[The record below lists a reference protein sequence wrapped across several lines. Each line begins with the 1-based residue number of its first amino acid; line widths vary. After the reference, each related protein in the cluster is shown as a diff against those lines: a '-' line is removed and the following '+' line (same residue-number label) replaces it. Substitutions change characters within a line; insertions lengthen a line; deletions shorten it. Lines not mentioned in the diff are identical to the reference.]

1 MSLGRDKLI
10 VRETGEIVITN
21 DGAKLLKELNIE
33 HPIGQLL
40 VNLSQS
46 QDESMGDGN
55 KFSSLFPNCKKVRQV
70 LS

>member
-1 MSLGRDKLI
+1 MCADLNVVGRDKLI

-33 HPIGQLL
+33 HPIGKLL

-55 KFSSLFPNCKKVRQV
+55 TFEYEI
-70 LS
+70 